1 MVSGSFPSTFVFL
14 VAHKSLF
21 RGEVGRVEMRGGG
34 EYFEREG
41 GITMHITQRMTSPPS
56 LRQRRLF
63 FELWGIILQGGKE
76 TQMVGSLN
84 CSSDTLAPCAMVGYT

>member
-21 RGEVGRVEMRGGG
+21 RGEVERVERGGG

-76 TQMVGSLN
+76 TRWLGVEL
-84 CSSDTLAPCAMVGYT
+84 